1 MTVEEL
7 RRSVENHIA
16 PEIRL
21 TAFLDIA
28 RWVMARIAAYG
39 DQRRGWS
46 FDFTKAAFNTTA
58 PYTTG
63 TITVTQSSTTV
74 EGAGTP
80 AWNTGISLSR
90 QKLVAGGAHYPI
102 ASITDA
108 DTLVLSDAYAGATE
122 SGLGYSIILDEYSLA
137 TSIRRIHAMW
147 EPANDRR
154 IQGISRKE
162 MGAYANELEGGGDPL
177 VFSIMGRNT
186 STLAN
191 IVQLAPYPASI
202 MRIEYWYQA
211 DYTRITGIG
220 DTIDMPSYMDETI
233 KQGALYRAMQVARVD
248 GWREQAMDFAAML
261 KEAWYLDQPQ
271 KEQKVRL
278 MRSDNI
284 GWDPRSYIGSRA
296 EISV

>member
-21 TAFLDIA
+21 PAFLDIA

-46 FDFTKAAFNTTA
+46 FDFTKGAFNTVA
-58 PYTTG
+58 PYETG
-63 TITVTQSSTTV
+63 TITVTQSSTGV
-74 EGAGTP
+74 EGASTV
-80 AWNTGISLSR
+80 WTGIAFTR

-102 ASITDA
+102 ASITDN
-108 DTLVLSDAYAGATE
+108 DTLVLSEAYAGATTA
-122 SGLGYSIILDEYSLA
+122 LLTYSIILDEYSLA
-137 TSIRRIHAMW
+137 SLRRIHGMW
-147 EPANDRR
+147 EPSNDRR
-154 IQGISRKE
+154 ILGISRRE
-162 MGAYANELEGGGDPL
+162 MAQYSIELENGNDPY
-177 VFSIMGRNT
+177 VFSIMGRNA
-186 STLAN
+186 STNVN
-191 IVQLAPYPASI
+191 IVQLAPYPTGI
-202 MRIEYWYQA
+202 LRIEYWYQA

-220 DTIDMPSYMDETI
+220 DTIDMPSYMDEVI
-233 KQGALYRAMQVARVD
+233 KQGALYRGMQIARVD
-248 GWREQAMDFAAML
+248 GWEQQAMEFAGMM

-278 MRSDNI
+278 MRSDRLD
-284 GWDPRSYIGSRA
+284 WDPRAYIGSRA